1 MSIIV
6 DSSFLAA
13 LYNDRDPLYRRALAL
28 TVGFEEEFV
37 VPNVVLPEVAHTLRR
52 RYYYPYNFNFLD
64 FLNHRRVS
72 LETLTKADL
81 PRIAAITDQYPT
93 ANFDLVDCCVMAIA
107 ERRKITRIA
116 TFDTRDFGFYRPRHC
131 DYFELLP

>member
-1 MSIIV
+1 MSVIV
-6 DSSFLAA
+6 DSNFLAA

-28 TVGFEEEFV
+28 TIGSEEDFI
-37 VPNVVLPEVAHTLRR
+37 VPNVVLPEVAHALRR
-52 RYYYPYNFNFLD
+52 RYFYPFNFNFLD

-72 LETLTKADL
+72 LESLVMDDL
-81 PRIAAITDQYPT
+81 PTIDAITRQYPT

-107 ERRKITRIA
+107 ERRRITRIA
-116 TFDTRDFGFYRPRHC
+116 TFDSRDFGFYRPLHC